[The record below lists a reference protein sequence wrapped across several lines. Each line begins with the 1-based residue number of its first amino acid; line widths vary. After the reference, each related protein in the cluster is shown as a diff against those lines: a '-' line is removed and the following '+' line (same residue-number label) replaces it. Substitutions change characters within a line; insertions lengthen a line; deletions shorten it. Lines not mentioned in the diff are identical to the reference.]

1 MGLFKNRDGRQRAEG
16 AMIIYLLLK
25 SKANKRFREFYV
37 DFFGEITNWTSIL
50 HGVENSGYFCH
61 LDLNT

>member
-25 SKANKRFREFYV
+25 SKVNKRFREFYV
-37 DFFGEITNWTSIL
+37 DLFGKSETSTGIS

-61 LDLNT
+61 LDFT